1 MTMDR
6 SKGTD
11 ALKSF
16 FMILKRLTKMEPDDP
31 DAIIPPKSHGRI
43 ELKEMNFFY
52 PTRPKQMILNNP
64 SLTIEAGEV
73 VALIGQSGSRKSAI
87 IRMIERFY
95 DPAKGSVEIDGIDI
109 SHII

>member
-1 MTMDR
+1 MV
-6 SKGTD
+6 
-11 ALKSF
+11 
-16 FMILKRLTKMEPDDP
+16 
-31 DAIIPPKSHGRI
+31 
-43 ELKEMNFFY
+43 
-52 PTRPKQMILNNP
+52 LNNL

-73 VALIGQSGSRKSAI
+73 VALVGQSGSRKSTI